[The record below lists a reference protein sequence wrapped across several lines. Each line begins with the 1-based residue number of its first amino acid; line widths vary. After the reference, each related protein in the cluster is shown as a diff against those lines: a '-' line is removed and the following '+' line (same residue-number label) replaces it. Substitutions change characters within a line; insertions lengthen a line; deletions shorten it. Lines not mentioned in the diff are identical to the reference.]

1 MSWHLFWK
9 RPSRGL
15 LAAPPPRSQPCLA
28 HTRPT
33 LVPLHSRAGLPMASQ
48 EQHSQHSQGLEPLL
62 PAHPQNLAPNSFAP
76 AYNNVPVAMDFSGRE
91 QQRGMQPPGGPNIF
105 IPQPQAFTNTPQLAW
120 SGGLF
125 ECWGAL
131 NNASVQHPRT
141 ADASWSG
148 KGTDREWLVCC
159 LTTHSFPFAFG
170 CARMRIRM

>member
-1 MSWHLFWK
+1 VSWHLLWK

-15 LAAPPPRSQPCLA
+15 LAAPPPLSQPCASRA
-28 HTRPT
+28 HTHT
-33 LVPLHSRAGLPMASQ
+33 GSSASAQSRRAMASH
-48 EQHSQHSQGLEPLL
+48 EQHSQGLEPLL
-62 PAHPQNLAPNSFAP
+62 SAHPQNLAPTSFTPAHNSVP
-76 AYNNVPVAMDFSGRE
+76 VPVAMGSGLE
-91 QQRGMQPPGGPNIF
+91 QQRGMQPPGGPNFF

-120 SGGLF
+120 SGGMF